1 MPQQSPS
8 RTSDKVMIRLPDGM
22 RAWINEE
29 AKRNLRSANAHIVWL
44 LQQVKDQGQ
53 PGAKG
58 PTA

>member
-1 MPQQSPS
+1 
-8 RTSDKVMIRLPDGM
+8 MIRLPDGM

>member
-1 MPQQSPS
+1 
-8 RTSDKVMIRLPDGM
+8 M

-53 PGAKG
+53 PGAKS
-58 PTA
+58 PNP